1 MEDLVKKYHNSQYR
15 NKNKVPYVEHLI
27 GVKSI
32 LSSVLEITG
41 ECTDEVLFKDMLD
54 AALGHDL
61 IEDTSVS
68 IDEIT
73 NVGNERVLHLIEELS
88 NPVDDAHTD
97 EYMKQLSNASEEARI
112 IKYCDLLENTTSVCY
127 GLHDLGVDWFYN
139 FYEPILK
146 RTTGNLANTEFVK
159 YPKAADLLRSTLKM
173 STSLLYDKLNLYKD
187 EDNGRTEE

>member
-1 MEDLVKKYHNSQYR
+1 MENLVKEYHKTQYR
-15 NKNKVPYVEHLI
+15 NKDKVPYIEHLV

-32 LSSVLEITG
+32 LSSVLKITG
-41 ECTDEVLFKDMLD
+41 ECTDEALLKDMLD

-68 IDEIT
+68 RDEIIE
-73 NVGNERVLHLIEELS
+73 VGNERVLHLIKELS

-97 EYMKQLSNASEEARI
+97 EYMRQLTEASEEARI

-127 GLHDLGVDWFYN
+127 GLQDLGVDWFYG

-146 RTTGNLANTEFVK
+146 NTTNNLANTEFIK
-159 YPKAADLLRSTLKM
+159 YPNTADLLRSMLEVSSK
-173 STSLLYDKLNLYKD
+173 LVYDKIAII
-187 EDNGRTEE
+187 EEE

>member
-1 MEDLVKKYHNSQYR
+1 MVKEYHKTQYR
-15 NKNKVPYVEHLI
+15 NKNKVPYIEHLI

-32 LSSVLEITG
+32 LSSVLKITS
-41 ECTDEVLFKDMLD
+41 ECTDEALLEDMLN

-61 IEDTSVS
+61 IEDTDVS
-68 IDEIT
+68 KDEIT
-73 NVGNERVLHLIEELS
+73 KVGSERVLHLIEELS

-127 GLHDLGVDWFYN
+127 GLQDLGINWFYD

-146 RTTGNLANTEFVK
+146 RTTNNLANTNFIK
-159 YPKAADLLRSTLKM
+159 YPKAANLLNSMLKIST
-173 STSLLYDKLNLYKD
+173 TVLYDKLKLYKK
-187 EDNGRTEE
+187 EDNGKTEQ